1 MTPDPRYATLIRTYL
16 PRLGDRPAGYTSVT
30 PWEIIAWKSCIGH
43 NPRLVWTEVLEPCQ
57 EIALS
62 MMGLRTLRKLDQHTT
77 QELSEQYYALYIDLI
92 EESIKG
98 LPE

>member
-1 MTPDPRYATLIRTYL
+1 MTPDPSYSTLARTYL
-16 PRLGDRPAGYTSVT
+16 SRLGERPAGYTSVT
-30 PWEIIAWKSCIGH
+30 PWELIAWRSVGDT
-43 NPRLVWTEVLEPCQ
+43 PGLVWSEVLEPCQ
-57 EIALS
+57 IIALS
-62 MMGLRTLRKLDQHTT
+62 MMGLRTVHKLDHHTT